1 MNDNDGSVEVLV
13 DDAGG
18 SLGSRRPVAPVIA
31 LAVAIVL
38 AALFVVLLNADADGG
53 PSGDRSRLLGQP
65 APESIGTLA
74 DGRPFDLSRRK
85 GSWVMLN
92 FFQSDCRPC
101 IIEHPALVEFVD
113 QQEALGSDGVEFYSI
128 VVSDT
133 REDVEAFFEER
144 GGDWPVVMEHERIDV
159 GFGVAQFP
167 ETWIIDPN
175 GIVRAQF
182 PGAVTTERLNVTMQT
197 LREQSR

>member
-1 MNDNDGSVEVLV
+1 MTDIDIETG
-13 DDAGG
+13 AAARG
-18 SLGSRRPVAPVIA
+18 RRPVAPLIA
-31 LAVAIVL
+31 LGLAIVM
-38 AALFVVLLNADADGG
+38 AGLFVVLLNADPDGG

-65 APESIGTLA
+65 APESIGTLD
-74 DGRPFDLSRRK
+74 DGRAFDLSRRK

-113 QQEALGSDGVEFYSI
+113 QQEALGPDAVEFYSV

-133 REDVEAFFEER
+133 RADVEEFFAER
-144 GGDWPVVMEHERIDV
+144 GGDWPIVMEHERIDV

-167 ETWIIDPN
+167 ETWIIDP
-175 GIVRAQF
+175 GGVVVGHF
-182 PGAVTTERLNVTMQT
+182 PGAVTTERLAVTMQQ
-197 LREQSR
+197 LREQAR

>member
-1 MNDNDGSVEVLV
+1 MTENDVTV
-13 DDAGG
+13 DEPVD
-18 SLGSRRPVAPVIA
+18 SQRRRPLVPMIAFGVAVVMA
-31 LAVAIVL
+31 G
-38 AALFVVLLNADADGG
+38 LFIVLLNADPDGG

-65 APESIGTLA
+65 APESIGTLD
-74 DGRPFDLSRRK
+74 DGRSFDLSRRK

-113 QQEALGSDGVEFYSI
+113 QQEALGADGVEFYSV

-133 REDVEAFFEER
+133 RDDVEAFFAER
-144 GGDWPVVMEHERIDV
+144 GGEWPIVMEHERIDV

-167 ETWIIDPN
+167 ETWIIDPA
-175 GIVRAQF
+175 GIVVGHF
-182 PGAVTTERLNVTMQT
+182 PGAVTTERLAVTMQE
-197 LREQSR
+197 LRERFR

>member
-1 MNDNDGSVEVLV
+1 MTDV
-13 DDAGG
+13 DAAVDEPIGAGRG
-18 SLGSRRPVAPVIA
+18 RRPLAPMVAFGVAVVMA
-31 LAVAIVL
+31 LLFIVL
-38 AALFVVLLNADADGG
+38 LRADPDGG

-65 APESIGTLA
+65 APESIGTLD
-74 DGRPFDLSRRK
+74 DGRSFDLSRRK

-113 QQEALGSDGVEFYSI
+113 QQEALGPDGVEFYSV

-133 REDVEAFFEER
+133 RDDVEAFFAEH
-144 GGDWPVVMEHERIDV
+144 GGDWPIVMEHERIDV

-167 ETWIIDPN
+167 ETWIIDPA
-175 GIVRAQF
+175 GIVVGHF
-182 PGAVTTERLNVTMQT
+182 PGAVTTERLAVTMQT
-197 LREQSR
+197 LREQAR